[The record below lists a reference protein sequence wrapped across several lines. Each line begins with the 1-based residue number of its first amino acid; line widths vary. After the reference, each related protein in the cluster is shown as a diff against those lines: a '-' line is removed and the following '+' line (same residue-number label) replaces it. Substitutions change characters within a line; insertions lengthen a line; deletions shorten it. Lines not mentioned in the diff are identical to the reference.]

1 MNPASL
7 LLDRLREGGI
17 HAIGISM
24 RDQADRTTWTI
35 QYPATT
41 LDADRQRGAAFLETY
56 DVLAEAQAWVPAEA
70 ERHWTTQPL
79 LDAIVI
85 WLAQRLEVPL
95 GVARAEILAIVRRR
109 SPDP

>member
-1 MNPASL
+1 MNPGRL
-7 LLDRLREGGI
+7 LLDRLQSAGVP
-17 HAIGISM
+17 AIGISM
-24 RDQADRTTWTI
+24 RDPTDRTTWTI
-35 QYPATT
+35 QYPANTPE
-41 LDADRQRGAAFLETY
+41 ADRQRGAAFLETY
-56 DVLAEAQAWVPAEA
+56 DVLAEAQAWVTAEA